1 MIVRCSNNANFNG
14 QVLKIKLFDFDL
26 IFKILFAYE
35 HKLVLVSGDAVWNMT
50 STTILLMVQNIFFI
64 LLNNGIG
71 IITLKSCLSFLLYPA
86 APAILRP
93 GTLE

>member
-35 HKLVLVSGDAVWNMT
+35 HKLVLVSGDAV
-50 STTILLMVQNIFFI
+50 
-64 LLNNGIG
+64 
-71 IITLKSCLSFLLYPA
+71 
-86 APAILRP
+86 
-93 GTLE
+93 